1 MVEYTKRVQD
11 RMWTG
16 LINPKAILCT
26 NLAACTDKLAW
37 LSDGSSNDVVPTGLQ
52 KLEIWFK
59 DFCVLHK
66 ESQGWNRPEAE
77 GANCDTRAPFACEY
91 RCDGNRGGKLTIE
104 YPKNITQSENMS

>member
-1 MVEYTKRVQD
+1 MAEYTKRVQD

-16 LINPKAILCT
+16 LINPKAVRCLSLT
-26 NLAACTDKLAW
+26 ACTDKLAW

-59 DFCVLHK
+59 DFCVQHK

-91 RCDGNRGGKLTIE
+91 TCDGNTGGKLSIHTVCFIRDRL
-104 YPKNITQSENMS
+104 